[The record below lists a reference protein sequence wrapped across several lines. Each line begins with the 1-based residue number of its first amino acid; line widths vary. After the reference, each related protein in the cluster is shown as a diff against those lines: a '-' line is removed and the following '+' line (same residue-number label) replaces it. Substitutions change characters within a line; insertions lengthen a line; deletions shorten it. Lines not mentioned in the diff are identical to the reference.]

1 MIVLSKY
8 NSSEERINVMFFQ
21 VQSIESS
28 WILHDLDLVMINCS
42 LEKSRVHLAKHSS
55 LDPGMVD
62 IKNSTIG
69 ELKIMSGH
77 NAIIHSSLI
86 HMSESNNSKLI
97 LTEILFPP
105 ESSLTVNNCSV
116 KINASISSAE
126 INSEKST
133 LLLTEIHFLPKSIL
147 KARSSHLQINI
158 STSSALI
165 YLIQSSLQASMFQ
178 TYVSNSS
185 IWATKSKAT
194 FQNSVI
200 PNVVLKE
207 NSILESNSS
216 TTSSEIEAEDS
227 QLLFT
232 RTVFLQESFLRV
244 NNCFVGI
251 RLSIISGEIKLT
263 QSSFDAYNSSIII
276 SWIWAEESNI
286 TLQYSAL
293 LNGQIIDTNSEFSS
307 FLTIKNCIFHI
318 NDVFLPNSKC
328 VLCTKGVKDIIIVE
342 SVFLSDLINGY
353 KTLFNISNGQN
364 ISVLDSK
371 FETKEITHFY
381 ITNGKYKFSTHGS
394 IFRKGNMTLLSNQSN
409 LIESAID
416 MGIIEV
422 FSASIH
428 HNESVESTE
437 TKQIE
442 MGAILI
448 PILVPF
454 FSVNGTITLCT
465 VLFRIC
471 NRKKTKRLKRMRKY
485 IYDAFVCYHDSDDD
499 FALKIFRKM
508 RKKFQLIPFRPE
520 HDIGNSIIENSD
532 NAIIIISKKFLESKI
547 CTEELYKCLMK
558 NFTDPR
564 FKLFVICTE
573 EQQLLKTRLKDYCSG
588 RAYKR
593 FFSMK
598 NRYLDIKDPELYD
611 KLFNNMKGN
620 NSKKHK
626 NRRSQDS
633 KGKDKIPSQ
642 RFAVKFDNN
651 TDYWNSSENRT
662 PKKNRLIS
670 SFSAYFR

>member
-8 NSSEERINVMFFQ
+8 NSEEHVNVVFFQ
-21 VQSIESS
+21 AQNIESS

-55 LDPGMVD
+55 LDAGLVD

-86 HMSESNNSKLI
+86 HMFESNNSKLI

-147 KARSSHLQINI
+147 KAKSSHLQIYI
-158 STSSALI
+158 SRSSALI

-200 PNVVLKE
+200 PNIVLNE
-207 NSILESNSS
+207 NSLLESNSS
-216 TTSSEIEAEDS
+216 TTSSEIEADDS

-232 RTVFLQESFLRV
+232 RTVFSQESFLRV
-244 NNCFVGI
+244 NNCYVEI
-251 RLSIISGEIKLT
+251 NSSIISGEFKLI
-263 QSSFDAYNSSIII
+263 QSSFAALNITVIN
-276 SWIWAEESNI
+276 SWIRAEESNI
-286 TLQYSAL
+286 TLQNSTL
-293 LNGQIIDTNSEFSS
+293 LNGQIIDANSEFSS
-307 FLTIKNCIFHI
+307 FLTIKKSIVLI
-318 NDVFLPNSKC
+318 NDVFLSNSKC
-328 VLCTKGVKDIIIVE
+328 VLCTKGVKDITIME
-342 SVFLSDLINGY
+342 SIFLSDLINGY

-381 ITNGKYKFSTHGS
+381 ITNGKYEFSTHES
-394 IFRKGNMTLLSNQSN
+394 IFRKGNLTLLSNQSN

-416 MGIIEV
+416 VGIIEV

-428 HNESVESTE
+428 QNESVESTE
-437 TKQIE
+437 TKQME

-454 FSVNGTITLCT
+454 FSVNGAITLCT

-471 NRKKTKRLKRMRKY
+471 NRKKPKRLKRMRKY

-508 RKKFQLIPFRPE
+508 MKKFQLIPFRPE

-532 NAIIIISKKFLESKI
+532 NAIIILSKKFLESKI

-593 FFSMK
+593 FFSSK
-598 NRYLDIKDPELYD
+598 NRYLDIKDPQLYD
-611 KLFNNMKGN
+611 KLFNNMNGN
-620 NSKKHK
+620 NSKKTKIDEVRTQKEKTKYHRNDLLLNSITTQIIGTLPK
-626 NRRSQDS
+626 TALRRN
-633 KGKDKIPSQ
+633 I
-642 RFAVKFDNN
+642 V
-651 TDYWNSSENRT
+651 
-662 PKKNRLIS
+662 
-670 SFSAYFR
+670 